1 MSDSRPMSRE
11 SGALGCAGRKRGG
24 ELCGQPAIRGTDL
37 CRLHSGKSVAKAR
50 AQGQVVVELQSWG
63 LTDEL
68 EDPGTVLLRLVSQSS
83 ARVELYSSL
92 LERAYRAA
100 EGARQ
105 SREADPNG
113 ISGADARLIRG
124 DPDSG
129 PENRLEQVDDI
140 LAQGGVSAL
149 IGHKRAATDR
159 GEIYNT
165 EEALRALVV
174 LEADERDRCANFA
187 TKAVA
192 AGLAER
198 QVRLAEA
205 QGAVLGQGLRWLV
218 EQMTGRLDLDAA
230 QQTTVRELVADMFR
244 QLSAGTAPQTI
255 EGNTA

>member
-1 MSDSRPMSRE
+1 MHP
-11 SGALGCAGRKRGG
+11 GK
-24 ELCGQPAIRGTDL
+24 AI
-37 CRLHSGKSVAKAR
+37 AKHKA
-50 AQGQVVVELQSWG
+50 AGQVVVELRSWG
-63 LTDEL
+63 LGDVL

-100 EGARQ
+100 EGARNR
-105 SREADPNG
+105 RESDADG
-113 ISGADARLIRG
+113 LSDVDASLSKGAEDSDAHGR
-124 DPDSG
+124 S
-129 PENRLEQVDDI
+129 ETVDEI
-140 LAQGGVSAL
+140 LAQGGISAL
-149 IGHKRAATDR
+149 IGHKRSATTH

-165 EEALRALVV
+165 EESLRALVV
-174 LEADERDRCANFA
+174 LEADERDRCAGFA

-218 EQMTGRLDLDAA
+218 ERMTDALHLDVV
-230 QQTTVRELVADMFR
+230 QTQLVHDLVADMFR
-244 QLSAGTAPQTI
+244 NLSAGTTPPTI